1 VEEKNIWPPFLAW
14 RGKDVA
20 VGRSARE
27 SDGTDI
33 FSIRGREDI
42 RLPGS

>member
-1 VEEKNIWPPFLAW
+1 MEEKNIWHAFLAW

-33 FSIRGREDI
+33 FSIRGRGDI
-42 RLPGS
+42 RLQGS